1 MLKGLKIKILV
12 KIMIL
17 LDSCLELKK
26 EDYEFYN
33 IHYKD
38 LDKIKGI
45 LDRLYFCFDK
55 RAKIPDQGQR
65 QEFLQDINAEKKN

>member
-1 MLKGLKIKILV
+1 MINRLKIKILI

-17 LDSCLELKK
+17 LDLYLEK

-38 LDKIKGI
+38 LDKTKGI

-65 QEFLQDINAEKKN
+65 KQFLQSIGGGENGHN